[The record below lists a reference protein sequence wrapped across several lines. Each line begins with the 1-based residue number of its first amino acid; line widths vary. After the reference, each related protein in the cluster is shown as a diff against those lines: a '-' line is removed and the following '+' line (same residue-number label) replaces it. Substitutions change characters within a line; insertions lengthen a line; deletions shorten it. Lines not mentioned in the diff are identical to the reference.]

1 MSVSGQRGTVG
12 EVTTYG
18 EQNMRLSS
26 LLTITALLGAVTV
39 WDAPLKTFSPHLVLV
54 SAQEVKIAA
63 TPQQKIDQ
71 LIAIKGKPGSG
82 DLMRKSYV
90 KDLTPIGIQPGGAG
104 MVVNLYSKKDDTT
117 LSLCTTFDVVV
128 AVKKG
133 KIAKFAPAEVK

>member
-54 SAQEVKIAA
+54 S
-63 TPQQKIDQ
+63 DQ